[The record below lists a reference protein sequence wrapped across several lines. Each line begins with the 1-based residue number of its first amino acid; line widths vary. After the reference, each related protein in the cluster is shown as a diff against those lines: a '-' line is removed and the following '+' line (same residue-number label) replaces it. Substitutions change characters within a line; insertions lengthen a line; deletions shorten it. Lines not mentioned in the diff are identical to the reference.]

1 MVPYKNI
8 QIANHHYLLCYNYG
22 KGDKEQY
29 EKDSTSLQD
38 RVSDATDKTKEA
50 VSKGAK
56 KSKETLGDSVDK
68 VTSDNKSSRV
78 N

>member
-1 MVPYKNI
+1 MNVVDVKT
-8 QIANHHYLLCYNYG
+8 
-22 KGDKEQY
+22 KEQY

-38 RVSDATDKTKEA
+38 RMSDATDKTKEA
-50 VSKGAK
+50 VGKGAK

-68 VTSDNKSSRV
+68 ITSDNKSSRV